1 MQSQQE
7 PRLSL
12 ADFLCA
18 KPGCMQL
25 LQDPVVLNC
34 GCCVCSACRPPL
46 GGSCPRCG
54 ALSVTAAFGCSKVRL
69 FSDQRTLQA
78 SIAGAQSSIWV
89 GAILVLNPANTVGPS
104 HPNVWSLQE
113 ACAVSS
119 DLLCNLEV
127 TLMRPQHDVS

>member
-1 MQSQQE
+1 MAYVVSMAEIEPLRIYKLSTYILSQAVHSQQE

-69 FSDQRTLQA
+69 FPDQRMLQA
-78 SIAGAQSSIWV
+78 FTAEVQRR
-89 GAILVLNPANTVGPS
+89 
-104 HPNVWSLQE
+104 SLQE
-113 ACAVSS
+113 CSA
-119 DLLCNLEV
+119 DL
-127 TLMRPQHDVS
+127 